1 MKRPDVVGVTLPE
14 VVDLRLALHAAGP
27 GFLPLHSLSGV
38 RPSAVGSPP
47 RFTHSHPVSD
57 RRPIA
62 KRLST
67 HGRLSGDTHTAI
79 LLWSRQGAGRMG
91 FSRRREA

>member
-14 VVDLRLALHAAGP
+14 VVDGP
-27 GFLPLHSLSGV
+27 SPSTPQAQVSSRLHSLSGV
-38 RPSAVGSPP
+38 RPSSVGSPP

-57 RRPIA
+57 RRSIA
-62 KRLST
+62 KRLSA
-67 HGRLSGDTHTAI
+67 HGRFSGDTHTAI
-79 LLWSRQGAGRMG
+79 LLWSRQGVGSMG